1 MLELQSP
8 WVIDPIGYLVRAK
21 FPLLENAEKAQSEGG
36 LGAVAAEL
44 VSRADAYRQELAS
57 VGPDEIARRAKQQ
70 RSMDL
75 AIARRDPGIAREK
88 RPFLRPESQAEFEY
102 WAKMS
107 FWSTDEAIALSLGR
121 EPAFST
127 LQHITWAGSGSDYAA
142 EFLSRRQIVERAKT
156 MGQLWDSTIPGVFLG
171 WAERMQFP
179 TPPDLVEAVRALG
192 IQIGDWKGHY
202 DRQKAVAAEAE
213 EKLLA
218 EKKAHVATIQEHAGV
233 VDKMGRNQDE
243 LSSAFNRLIAQKDQQ
258 IESLL
263 ERLRQFEAGTRPE
276 RKPDLST
283 PELTTRERESLL
295 KLVIGMAVGGYGL
308 DPVAS
313 RSNATSEIASDIQ
326 RVGLSLDEDTVRK
339 YLREARALLPR
350 PETE

>member
-1 MLELQSP
+1 
-8 WVIDPIGYLVRAK
+8 
-21 FPLLENAEKAQSEGG
+21 
-36 LGAVAAEL
+36 
-44 VSRADAYRQELAS
+44 
-57 VGPDEIARRAKQQ
+57 
-70 RSMDL
+70 
-75 AIARRDPGIAREK
+75 
-88 RPFLRPESQAEFEY
+88 
-102 WAKMS
+102 
-107 FWSTDEAIALSLGR
+107 
-121 EPAFST
+121 
-127 LQHITWAGSGSDYAA
+127 
-142 EFLSRRQIVERAKT
+142 
-156 MGQLWDSTIPGVFLG
+156 
-171 WAERMQFP
+171 MQFP